1 MKKTISLCI
10 SIFLIICLIVFLIFP
25 EYTKNV
31 IYDSLYLWLTKVL
44 LSLVPFYLISNLLLS
59 FPFFSKLLYFPLTKI
74 MHFENQKACS
84 LFLLSFI
91 TGNPTSSI
99 LIINSINHGIS
110 KKEGERLLKGA
121 VLNSPLFTILMLPK
135 PYGYF
140 VYFIQI
146 LISTLFYIFNKP
158 KKLASSPVIND
169 SNNNCYCGSKSLLNV
184 IDDCP
189 LVMINILASMFFVST
204 IKIPFSLL
212 INNLDFFNN
221 NIILKSFVCFF
232 LDSFELTTGLN
243 SIIDYQIP
251 LFIKLII
258 CSFMMSFGGLAIN
271 IQIANVAK
279 KTSLKVTSLVLS
291 RIIHGI
297 ITAIIFSLI
306 FLIFFI

>member
-1 MKKTISLCI
+1 
-10 SIFLIICLIVFLIFP
+10 
-25 EYTKNV
+25 
-31 IYDSLYLWLTKVL
+31 
-44 LSLVPFYLISNLLLS
+44 
-59 FPFFSKLLYFPLTKI
+59 
-74 MHFENQKACS
+74 
-84 LFLLSFI
+84 
-91 TGNPTSSI
+91 
-99 LIINSINHGIS
+99 
-110 KKEGERLLKGA
+110 
-121 VLNSPLFTILMLPK
+121 
-135 PYGYF
+135 
-140 VYFIQI
+140 
-146 LISTLFYIFNKP
+146 
-158 KKLASSPVIND
+158 
-169 SNNNCYCGSKSLLNV
+169 
-184 IDDCP
+184 
-189 LVMINILASMFFVST
+189 MFFVST